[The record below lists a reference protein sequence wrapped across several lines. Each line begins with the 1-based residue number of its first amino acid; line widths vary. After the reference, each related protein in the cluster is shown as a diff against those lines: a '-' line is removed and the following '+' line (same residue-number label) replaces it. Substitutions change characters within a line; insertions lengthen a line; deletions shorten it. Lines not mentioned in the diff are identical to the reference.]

1 MSAPVY
7 SDHATERAR
16 PRLTLQLLGIVA
28 LSTLVLLLL
37 IATLGNL
44 IPPYLTSTETLQPPS
59 QRHWLGTNDIGQSV
73 MTGLLRAAPVT
84 IGLALATAALALLI
98 GITMA
103 GLAVM
108 FPKVGRVIVL
118 HLTDMA
124 EIVPSIL
131 LLLLLSAW
139 HQPGVIE
146 IIPLMALLTWHDDV
160 RILRSVLLRE
170 MGRENITLTRHMGAR
185 WPYLLLHHILPAIL
199 PTLTG
204 LYLQNVVQA
213 TMRVAGLAFLGL
225 TAADLLTWGS
235 MLQDAMGY
243 LHTPAWTWLLL
254 PPAFCLTGFL
264 LLLMALDQ
272 QQARR
277 SSHRQG
283 SAP

>member
-1 MSAPVY
+1 
-7 SDHATERAR
+7 
-16 PRLTLQLLGIVA
+16 
-28 LSTLVLLLL
+28 
-37 IATLGNL
+37 
-44 IPPYLTSTETLQPPS
+44 
-59 QRHWLGTNDIGQSV
+59 

-108 FPKVGRVIVL
+108 FPKAGRVIVL

-264 LLLMALDQ
+264 LLLMTLDQ